1 MIQKVDQLK
10 EKNHKLY
17 KHAEKKIDRMIEI
30 IDEISEKQ
38 LQGKDDDHGG
48 GKVISDGKVYNDD
61 RINQND
67 ELIELEQG
75 NSTNNN
81 ELAK

>member
-1 MIQKVDQLK
+1 MIQKLDQLK

-38 LQGKDDDHGG
+38 LHGKDDDHGG
-48 GKVISDGKVYNDD
+48 GNVINDGKAN
-61 RINQND
+61 ID
-67 ELIELEQG
+67 EG
-75 NSTNNN
+75 NS
-81 ELAK
+81 

>member
-48 GKVISDGKVYNDD
+48 GKVITNGKVNNGDVSHS
-61 RINQND
+61 NG
-67 ELIELEQG
+67 ELIELE
-75 NSTNNN
+75 
-81 ELAK
+81 